1 MTVVGLIH
9 RKEYA
14 SFCSCRDKNLYN
26 LTNFQILVLLDLNF
40 QILIFTIVP
49 ISER

>member
-9 RKEYA
+9 RNEYA
-14 SFCSCRDKNLYN
+14 SFCSRCDKNFYN
-26 LTNFQILVLLDLNF
+26 LTNFQIIVLIDLNF